1 MGPQATDAQYG
12 KVLDYVTLGQ
22 QEGAR
27 LVTGGEKL
35 TGPGRE
41 RGYFVS
47 PAVFTELE
55 GSMRLAQEEVFG
67 PVLGFQRVSSF
78 DEALKVANDSSYG
91 LSAGIVTQD
100 LARALAFARG
110 SQTGLVKVNQPTS
123 GVAMNAPFGGLKNSS
138 TQTYKEQAGET
149 MMHFYTQEKTIYVD
163 A

>member
-1 MGPQATDAQYG
+1 
-12 KVLDYVTLGQ
+12 
-22 QEGAR
+22 
-27 LVTGGEKL
+27 
-35 TGPGRE
+35 
-41 RGYFVS
+41 
-47 PAVFTELE
+47 VFTELE